1 MYGRALLHKEAWVER
16 EVWAL
21 LGLQLRIQLLEAT
34 TSCLVLSELLKSDL
48 QGDLGL
54 DCGGGLAPSD
64 AS

>member
-34 TSCLVLSELLKSDL
+34 TSCLVLSELLKSDF
-48 QGDLGL
+48 G
-54 DCGGGLAPSD
+54 PSR
-64 AS
+64 